1 MNTTHGRMILVCI
14 LAMTGLPALAQTF
27 SGETDVAGDTQPAI
41 DSPLASASRLLT
53 SGQALAAR
61 NIVEG
66 MLRDDPDNI
75 DALLLLGTIHIYLN
89 DYQKAVELFDRIM
102 VTFPENVML
111 LNNYSWLLSTATD
124 PAYRNPAKA
133 LELAQ
138 KAILYEPGNFRVWS
152 TLAEAHYVNG
162 NFNRA
167 LDILRKGIEQAILNK
182 APMPVIESYRD
193 QLRRLQDADGVMRL
207 VE

>member
-1 MNTTHGRMILVCI
+1 MNIARVPIMLACI
-14 LAMTGLPALAQTF
+14 MAMTGLPAWSQTF
-27 SGETDVAGDTQPAI
+27 GGGADSAEDTQQAI

-53 SGQALAAR
+53 SGQAQAAR

-66 MLRDDPDNI
+66 LLRDDPDNI
-75 DALLLLGTIHIYLN
+75 DALLLLGTIHIYQN
-89 DYQKAVELFDRIM
+89 DYKSAVTLFDRIM

-111 LNNYSWLLSTATD
+111 LNNYSWLLSTSTD

-162 NFNRA
+162 NFDRA

-182 APMPVIESYRD
+182 APIPVIESYRD